1 MVNHPDFN
9 KLNEQAQLKI
19 RFSTET
25 EMSQSLFKE
34 EVKKSHQKISDKF
47 QLKLSGDQHVW
58 ISFTK
63 KHRKLYSPQLHLE
76 YIKEEKEKPIIKGT
90 FGPDPNLW
98 TMFMFF
104 HFFLAIVFI
113 ALLMWFYTN
122 YSLGNSNAVVYSLMA
137 TISLLWIGLYIFAR
151 QNRLRGKE
159 QTKEL
164 FEIYKIIVH

>member
-1 MVNHPDFN
+1 MVDHPDFN

-34 EVKKSHQKISDKF
+34 ELKKAQLKISDKF
-47 QLKLSGDQHVW
+47 HLKLSGDHHVW

-76 YIKEEKEKPIIKGT
+76 YVEEENEKSIIKGT

-104 HFFLAIVFI
+104 HFFLGIVFI

-151 QNRLRGKE
+151 QNRLKGKN

-164 FEIYKIIVH
+164 FEIYERIIH